1 MAGSQKWVGVTVGA
15 PVVGD
20 FSFTGGQGTPIV
32 IDNATGQ
39 GYFVNLTG
47 IVTAL
52 TAPIV
57 IPDPIVPTDGT
68 QNITGNLVASGNVTG
83 SNLSGTNTG
92 DQTSI
97 VGITGTLA
105 QFNAALTGADFATG
119 GGTCSGACSGTNTG
133 DQSSIVGISGTMAQF
148 DTACSDG
155 DFQFTDAQLTSLAA
169 LSYTGNA
176 GKYIRVNAGENN
188 FELNTIAGGGDVV
201 GPASATDNRICRFDT
216 GTGKLIQNSAATI
229 DDDGRVTNLINS
241 GACEGVG
248 LFESWIKQAADRT
261 LTNSAAEQKLFDQTA
276 NGTLTLPTGT
286 YFFRCILYLTTMSG
300 TSGNLAFDPIGAGT
314 AVGATFLWYS
324 VGIDNTT
331 PTTAAAQGGA
341 IHPTQQSTG
350 NIVTA
355 ATGTAMGA
363 LIEGTFRIT
372 TAGTIIPSV
381 SLTTAAAAVV
391 KAGTFFGICRL
402 AEQNVHSVGAWT

>member
-1 MAGSQKWVGVTVGA
+1 MAGAQKWIGVTTGV
-15 PVVGD
+15 PTVSD
-20 FSFTGGQGTPIV
+20 FNFTCGQGTPIV
-32 IDNATGQ
+32 IDLATNYA
-39 GYFVNLTG
+39 YFINTGAVTQLT
-47 IVTAL
+47 V
-52 TAPIV
+52 APFV
-57 IPDPIVPTDGT
+57 PDPIVPADGT
-68 QNITGNLVASGNVTG
+68 QNITGNLVTSGTISG

-119 GGTCSGACSGTNTG
+119 GGTVSGACSGTNTG
-133 DQSSIVGISGTMAQF
+133 DQTSIVGISGTMAQF

-155 DFQFTDAQLTSLAA
+155 NFQFTDAQLTSLAA
-169 LSYTGNA
+169 LSYGGNA
-176 GKYIRVNAGENN
+176 GKFIRVNAGETD
-188 FELNTIAGGGDVV
+188 FELATVSGTGDVV
-201 GPASATDNRICRFDT
+201 GPASATDNRIARFDGT
-216 GTGKLIQNSAATI
+216 TGKLIQNSAATI

-261 LTNSAAEQKLFDQTA
+261 LTNSVAEQKLFDQVA

-286 YFFRCILYLTTMSG
+286 YFFRAIIYLTTMSG

-314 AVGATFLWYS
+314 AVGATFLWHS
-324 VGIDNTT
+324 NGLDNTT

-363 LIEGTFRIT
+363 IIFGTFRIT
-372 TAGTIIPSV
+372 TAGTIIPSI

-391 KAGTFFGICRL
+391 KAGTFFGICRMS
-402 AEQNVHSVGAWT
+402 EQNVHSVGAWT